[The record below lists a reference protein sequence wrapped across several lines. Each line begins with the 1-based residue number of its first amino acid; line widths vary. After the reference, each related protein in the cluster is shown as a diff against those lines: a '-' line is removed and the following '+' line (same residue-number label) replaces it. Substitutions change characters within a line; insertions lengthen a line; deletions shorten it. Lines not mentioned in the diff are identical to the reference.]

1 MDTILKGGVKLSP
14 DIIRAIILG
23 VFILGITVFI
33 LKSLIKGIIV
43 TIIIILL
50 FRIGWVYSSDDLKDK
65 FLLDKFI
72 NTKQVES
79 IFSEYDNYV
88 DKRRKNEV
96 IDTEGIDS
104 KIREEMNKKVNEY
117 MDKQPDSLE

>member
-14 DIIRAIILG
+14 DIIKVIILG

-65 FLLDKFI
+65 FLLDKLI

-96 IDTEGIDS
+96 IDTEEIDR

-117 MDKQPDSLE
+117 VQLPTT

>member
-14 DIIRAIILG
+14 DIIKVIILG

-65 FLLDKFI
+65 FLLDKLI

-96 IDTEGIDS
+96 IDTEEIDK

-117 MDKQPDSLE
+117 VNYPPLSL